1 MSHIVLKKLT
11 IGILSLL
18 LSIVAR
24 AQLTTEPFSYNTDLT
39 PSVESWKMT
48 QHGSLRPP
56 LYTGTMT
63 YSLSLYTYSDEAVA
77 TGGETVRPGCWKT
90 ASDVLPNIGDYIV
103 TSGKIRAQSRI
114 APYPADPY
122 HIDIFTDEPAV
133 SHKEHRRAEQK

>member
-1 MSHIVLKKLT
+1 MSHIILKKLT

-18 LSIVAR
+18 LSIAAR
-24 AQLTTEPFSYNTDLT
+24 AQLTTEPFSYNTDIT
-39 PSVESWKMT
+39 PS
-48 QHGSLRPP
+48 
-56 LYTGTMT
+56 
-63 YSLSLYTYSDEAVA
+63 VA
-77 TGGETVRPGCWKT
+77 TGGETVRPGYWKT

-133 SHKEHRRAEQK
+133 SHKGHRRAEQK